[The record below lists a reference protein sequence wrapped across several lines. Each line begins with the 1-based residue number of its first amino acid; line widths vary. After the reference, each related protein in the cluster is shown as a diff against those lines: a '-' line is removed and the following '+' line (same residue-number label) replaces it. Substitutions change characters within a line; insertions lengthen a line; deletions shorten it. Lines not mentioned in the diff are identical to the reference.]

1 MGELAP
7 SKQQRC
13 RQMMGQ
19 DGQPGQLVL
28 DGVIM
33 HQLWPRLSSVR
44 PLPGASQMADDSHS
58 ESRWISDKGRD
69 ETIIIHG
76 WQLQS

>member
-13 RQMMGQ
+13 QQIMGQ

-28 DGVIM
+28 DGIIM

-44 PLPGASQMADDSHS
+44 PLPGTNQMADDRHS
-58 ESRWISDKGRD
+58 QAGRISDEGRD
-69 ETIIIHG
+69 DRKIIHG
-76 WQLQS
+76 QNLQP